1 MTNEDQLAKVGTR
14 PELLTAKRMILIEV
28 LVFSIAMT
36 ILQFGFLRNSYITAL
51 TTVLTSIGY
60 GIALL
65 AWCKADSREREYS
78 LSEKFPYAVVIL
90 GSFAMVYYLFR
101 SRGFIKGIAGVGSF
115 VLFVVGMYIVS
126 AVFGIFT
133 LIAIS
138 PFYNPLAQPSP
149 PAYKRNVPLPPA
161 APK

>member
-1 MTNEDQLAKVGTR
+1 
-14 PELLTAKRMILIEV
+14 
-28 LVFSIAMT
+28 
-36 ILQFGFLRNSYITAL
+36 
-51 TTVLTSIGY
+51 
-60 GIALL
+60 
-65 AWCKADSREREYS
+65 
-78 LSEKFPYAVVIL
+78 
-90 GSFAMVYYLFR
+90 MVYYLFR